1 MCICMVLEKPMCIYM
16 LEKPMCICMVSR
28 SPCAYAWCHMALR
41 GTPDLRCPPSAR
53 LYPSLLDLLRT
64 CGTVWR
70 TGMTA
75 RLWLSER
82 LPRAPVRRGPAG
94 EPARSNSHLSALTMR
109 TVACGCAHHHHH
121 VACAVPGSTLTGTL
135 HASRI
140 TPPIMSRL
148 PGLPHA
154 RASKVRQTVYAC
166 GARHQQRTGSLGQAG
181 QDGIRV
187 LALAPDRFVS
197 GSRSAVRRGVGE
209 LQCHI
214 CGLASLHEYP
224 LPRASAKP
232 LTRQC

>member
-1 MCICMVLEKPMCIYM
+1 MASELLQYLLTSRVLAC
-16 LEKPMCICMVSR
+16 LR

-154 RASKVRQTVYAC
+154 RASKVRQTVCVRRTTPTANRVSRP
-166 GARHQQRTGSLGQAG
+166 GRAGRHSGLGSCT
-181 QDGIRV
+181 R
-187 LALAPDRFVS
+187 PFRFRFPFR
-197 GSRSAVRRGVGE
+197 RSARSWRITAYTYKGPGQV
-209 LQCHI
+209 LQAVCTP
-214 CGLASLHEYP
+214 SF
-224 LPRASAKP
+224 
-232 LTRQC
+232 T